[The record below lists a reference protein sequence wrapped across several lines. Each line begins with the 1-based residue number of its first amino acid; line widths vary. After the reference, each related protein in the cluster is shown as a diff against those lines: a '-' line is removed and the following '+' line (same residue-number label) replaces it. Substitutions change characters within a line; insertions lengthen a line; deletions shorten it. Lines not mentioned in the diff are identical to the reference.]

1 MQLRTDI
8 ARILIIDDDAIFSTQ
23 LSSYIEDMG
32 LRWQRAG
39 SLREGL
45 ELAENTAYDIVFLD
59 IFLPD
64 GSGLDGISILKQCT
78 SSPEV
83 LIITGKGDPNG
94 AEIALKNG
102 AWHYIEKP
110 ASYHLIELLVTRVLD
125 YRKRK
130 RRFYRQTAFNRDF
143 VIGDDP
149 KLLEALEAV
158 QKAAQIDG
166 NVLITGETGTGKDV
180 FARTLHINGPRKN
193 KPMVTVDC
201 TNITPT
207 LASSL
212 LFGHRK
218 GAFTGADRDR
228 EGLIK
233 QADGGMIFL
242 DEVGDLPLETQKA
255 LLRVLQHKTFRP
267 LGAKEE
273 IPCEFRVVSATNR
286 DLQDDIEKGKFR
298 QDLFFRLAA
307 FRIHLPTLRER
318 KSDVKLLALH
328 YIKEICAN
336 MHIELKTASDEF
348 MDKLIHHPWPG
359 NVRELINV
367 LQTAIANSIYEPV
380 LYPHAL
386 PVEMRIDLLKRELS
400 DRHEN
405 GRDVGKNA
413 PDIDISIPSDPQAI
427 PSFKVFKEQM
437 EAAYLIRMMKAVDG
451 DIKRA
456 CNVSGFSRARLYQL
470 FKKHGFDGVKD
481 QAFR

>member
-1 MQLRTDI
+1 M
-8 ARILIIDDDAIFSTQ
+8 AKILIIDDDLTFSTQ
-23 LSSYIEDMG
+23 LSSYIEEMG
-32 LRWQRAG
+32 LEWDGVGR
-39 SLREGL
+39 LRDGL
-45 ELAENTAYDIVFLD
+45 ELVEKREYDIVFLD

-64 GSGLDGISILKQCT
+64 GSGLDGISILKQSP

-83 LIITGKGDPNG
+83 LIITAKGDPNG

-110 ASYHLIELLVTRVLD
+110 AAYHLIQLLITRVLD
-125 YRKRK
+125 YRERR
-130 RRFYRQTAFNRDF
+130 RRFYRESAFNREF
-143 VIGDDP
+143 IIGEDP
-149 KLLEALEAV
+149 KLLEAIESV
-158 QKAAQIDG
+158 QKAAKFDG
-166 NVLITGETGTGKDV
+166 NVLITGETGTGKDI
-180 FARTLHINGPRKN
+180 FSTALHINGSRRN

-228 EGLIK
+228 DGLIL
-233 QADGGMIFL
+233 QADGGMVFL

-286 DLQDDIEKGKFR
+286 DLLDDIKKSKFR
-298 QDLFFRLAA
+298 QDLFFRLAT

-318 KSDVKLLALH
+318 KGDIKLLALH
-328 YIKEICAN
+328 YIGEICRS
-336 MHIELKTASDEF
+336 MRIETKSASDEF
-348 MDKLIHHPWPG
+348 MENLIHYSWPG

-367 LQTAIANSIYEPV
+367 LQTAIANSVYEPV

-386 PVEMRIDLLKRELS
+386 PVEMRIDLLKKELTDKKSSASLDRIAAS
-400 DRHEN
+400 DSA
-405 GRDVGKNA
+405 A
-413 PDIDISIPSDPQAI
+413 PFRSEDPASI
-427 PSFKVFKEQM
+427 PSFKDFKEEM
-437 EAAYLIRMMKAVDG
+437 EAAYLIRMMRAVDG

-456 CNVSGFSRARLYQL
+456 CRVSGFSRARLYQL
-470 FKKHGFDGVKD
+470 FRKHGFEGVRD
-481 QAFR
+481 RAFR